1 MNRLRGLR
9 PTPALLI
16 ALAALVAAMSGA
28 AVALPG
34 KGTVT
39 TNDIRKG
46 AVETKNIAKRAVK
59 GKNLAEDSVKKRH
72 VARGAIGSRQIK
84 GKSIRGNRLKEGA
97 IKWKQIADQT
107 ITAKQIADATITG
120 KQIADATIAGRQVAD
135 ATITARQIVA
145 GTITASQI
153 AAGTITGAQIAD
165 GTITS
170 KQVAPNGLSTR
181 NLSDVKLIG
190 QGGANMVRVSATNG
204 ADIGEA
210 AAAAPEIELYS
221 KGQLTLYGK
230 CMRATE
236 TNEVFSDIYVKTT
249 ANGAIFE
256 GPQGERTGGNAASDF
271 LNVGT
276 PEDLR
281 TVASVAIIGAEAEMN
296 DGVFNVIGAD
306 GTHISGD
313 LMAAAKNGA
322 LAGGNG
328 VYGAGNVC
336 LFGGTVNG

>member
-16 ALAALVAAMSGA
+16 ALAALVVAMSGA

-97 IKWKQIADQT
+97 IKWKQIADHT

-120 KQIADATIAGRQVAD
+120 KQVAD
-135 ATITARQIVA
+135 ATITARQIAA

-153 AAGTITGAQIAD
+153 AAGTITGTQIAD
-165 GTITS
+165 GTITA

-181 NLSDVKLIG
+181 NLSDMKLIG
-190 QGGANMVRVSATNG
+190 EGGANMVRVSATNG

-210 AAAAPEIELYS
+210 AAAAPEIELYR

-306 GTHISGD
+306 GTHLSGD

-328 VYGAGNVC
+328 VYGDGNVC